1 MEMKCDEGF
10 GDNEREGGE
19 EEGEEIWKTVEK
31 KEDLLGREK
40 LSR

>member
-1 MEMKCDEGF
+1 MKVLAAMKGKA
-10 GDNEREGGE
+10 ERKRE
-19 EEGEEIWKTVEK
+19 EEIWKTVEK